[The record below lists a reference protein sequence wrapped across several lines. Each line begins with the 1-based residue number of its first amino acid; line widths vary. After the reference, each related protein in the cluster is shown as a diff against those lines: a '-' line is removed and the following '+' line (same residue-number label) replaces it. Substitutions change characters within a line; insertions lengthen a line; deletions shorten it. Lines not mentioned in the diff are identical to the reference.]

1 MCNQTRFWDDAKG
14 LLEEWYV
21 ACTSKELKKDQPF
34 SAILY
39 GKKFVLFRQ
48 KDGTAAALLD
58 QCVHRGVPLSKGKM
72 TDGCVTCPYHGWSYQ
87 GDGHVAHIPSVNGQ
101 FFPEKPHPFKQR
113 SFDVCEQ
120 DGVVWIYLGE
130 KPKQERPEIFKL
142 PFYDQA
148 GWVSYYMVGSYD
160 GEMGAVA
167 QNIMDVTHT
176 IFVHEGWFRSE
187 SGKAVDA
194 TIDVGPRKV
203 VVDYHDHDAD
213 VGMMPWLTN
222 PHGAEQVHRDSF
234 IAPNITL
241 VEYHWGEPSGMVFN
255 SLISP
260 VGPYESRVYT
270 CVSYKFPIPKL
281 LSKALMPAVNA
292 YTWVVNKQDIKI
304 LSARRAGIEHM
315 PMTHSHSVRGD
326 MAHIALEKILDAL
339 RHDQQLAPSF
349 IGKRPMQFQI

>member
-34 SAILY
+34 SATLY

-130 KPKQERPEIFKL
+130 KPKQERPEVFKL
-142 PFYDQA
+142 PFYDA
-148 GWVSYYMVGSYD
+148 PGWQSYYMVGKYD
-160 GEMGAVA
+160 GEMGTVA

-194 TIDVGPRKV
+194 TIEVSPRKV
-203 VVDYHDHDAD
+203 VVEYHDHEAD

-222 PHGAEQVHRDSF
+222 PHGAQQVHRDSF

-241 VEYHWGEPSGMVFN
+241 VEYHWG
-255 SLISP
+255 
-260 VGPYESRVYT
+260 
-270 CVSYKFPIPKL
+270 
-281 LSKALMPAVNA
+281 
-292 YTWVVNKQDIKI
+292 
-304 LSARRAGIEHM
+304 
-315 PMTHSHSVRGD
+315 
-326 MAHIALEKILDAL
+326 
-339 RHDQQLAPSF
+339 
-349 IGKRPMQFQI
+349 